1 MDIDQIK
8 ALRNNKI
15 KDDQGAWDKVLKLR
29 ALTKY
34 DFKYKGYLSFKNFK
48 KILEWKYEGQ
58 DNRVEKILALS
69 PVSLIESIT
78 RCYSEIDHPNEDL
91 KTRIKTYILLGIPW
105 IGIGMASAI
114 MGLHEPDKYAGI
126 DKSIRATIFQEEVRT
141 LQAKDYLPYLK
152 RIKEIAGQLDCDLQE
167 TEYLLKLMQDPD

>member
-8 ALRNNKI
+8 ALRNKKI
-15 KDDQGAWDKVLKLR
+15 RDDQGSWDKVLMLR
-29 ALTKY
+29 ALTKN
-34 DFKYKGYLSFKNFK
+34 DFKNKGYLSFNNFK
-48 KILEWKYEGQ
+48 KILKWKYVGQ
-58 DNRVEKILALS
+58 DTRVGKILAIS

-114 MGLHEPDKYAGI
+114 MGLHEPEKYAGI
-126 DKSIRATIFQEEVRT
+126 DKSIWATIFPEEERI
-141 LQAKDYLPYLK
+141 LHAKDYLPYLK
-152 RIKEIAGQLDCDLQE
+152 RMKEIARELDCDLQE
-167 TEYLLKLMQDPD
+167 TEYLLKLMQDLD